1 MNSPPSISLVV
12 DPRLVRV
19 AMAALLCG
27 ALGISFSPI
36 FVRLSELEPTAT
48 AFHRVFLA
56 LPFLMVWS
64 GLEKRK
70 SPDTRQPA
78 EMRDY
83 GVLVLAGAFFAGDL
97 AFWHWSL
104 TLTSVANST
113 LLANSAPI
121 FVTLAGFL
129 LFGERFSR
137 TFLLGLGLAI
147 AGAVVLM
154 GDSFTV
160 SSPNLL
166 GDGLGL
172 VTAMFYAAYIITVGK
187 LRARFSTATIMVWSS
202 AAAAVILLPITV
214 ISGEGMIAP
223 TAYGWTI
230 LLGLALVSHTVGQGL
245 IAYAL
250 AHLPAAFSSV
260 GLLFQPAAAAVLAW
274 IILGESLSL
283 WQAMGA
289 TIILAGIF
297 TARRG
302 SQ

>member
-64 GLEKRK
+64 GLEKQK
-70 SPDTRQPA
+70 SPNTRQPA

-274 IILGESLSL
+274 IILDESLSL